1 MSVTRA
7 ALGISPS
14 ALGPGR
20 EVRRWTQGQAG
31 TGNTRL
37 TKAATSQE
45 AWPEAEPRTTTR
57 PLGENRGGTPV
68 SGAWNADRC
77 APPVSGARPGPMV
90 PANYCIASVAFCFRF
105 FSFFPVYSFRSSL
118 SDIAVRRTASLR
130 SAYARQSMQM
140 SSLHSV
146 FHRALASRSSAWTTA
161 SSPVVTIAESGVP

>member
-1 MSVTRA
+1 MPGCGARAVPARGLATRSRA

-57 PLGENRGGTPV
+57 PLGENRGGTPIDV
-68 SGAWNADRC
+68 RLPYRGR
-77 APPVSGARPGPMV
+77 GRARK
-90 PANYCIASVAFCFRF
+90 ARQITALRLSAFCFRF
-105 FSFFPVYSFRSSL
+105 FFVLPFVLPFV
-118 SDIAVRRTASLR
+118 IAGRRPGNPPSVRQLR
-130 SAYARQSMQM
+130 VSMD
-140 SSLHSV
+140 
-146 FHRALASRSSAWTTA
+146 HR
-161 SSPVVTIAESGVP
+161 IKSGGDEI